1 MPELPEVETI
11 RKGLES
17 CVIGGRVKEISFG
30 DPKILQVSS
39 KSLRQKIR
47 GQTVRRLDRR
57 GKFLI
62 IELDTNYL
70 IFHFGMTGQLTFRDP
85 NRTDTEKFKRHSVT
99 GLQRAVQHAPDRHTH
114 LQIHFSQGGA
124 MLFRDVRKF
133 GKVFL
138 LEKKETVRSEFFGKL
153 GLEPFTEQYNLDAF
167 LQKFNNRKLR
177 LKSLLLDQRFVAGVG
192 NIYAD
197 ESLFES
203 AIHPSRSTQSLRR
216 VEKVRLFNS
225 IPLVLQRGI
234 QYGGTSFRDYVNSQG
249 ERGSQQERLL
259 VYGRQGKGCYRCD
272 NQIQKT
278 VISQRGT
285 HFCPSCQPQRLQRRG
300 ITG

>member
-11 RKGLES
+11 RRGLEP
-17 CVIGGRVKEISFG
+17 CVIGGRVQKVLFG

-39 KSLRQKIR
+39 KSLRQTIR
-47 GQTVRRLDRR
+47 GQTVRGLDRR

-85 NRTDTEKFKRHSVT
+85 RRADAEKFERHSVT
-99 GLQRAVQHAPDRHTH
+99 GLQRAVQHAPDQHTH
-114 LQIHFSQGGA
+114 LQIHLTRGGA

-133 GKVFL
+133 GRVFL

-167 LQKFNNRKLR
+167 LQKFKNRKLR

-197 ESLFES
+197 EALFES
-203 AIHPSRSTQSLRR
+203 AIHPARTTRSLRR
-216 VEKVRLFNS
+216 VEKVRLFDS

-234 QYGGTSFRDYVNSQG
+234 LFGGTSFRDYVNSQG
-249 ERGSQQERLL
+249 ERGSHQERLL
-259 VYGRQGKGCYRCD
+259 VYGRQGEGCYRCD
-272 NQIQKT
+272 SLIQKT
-278 VISQRGT
+278 VINQRGT
-285 HFCPSCQPQRLQRRG
+285 HFCPTCQPQRVQRRG
-300 ITG
+300 KKE